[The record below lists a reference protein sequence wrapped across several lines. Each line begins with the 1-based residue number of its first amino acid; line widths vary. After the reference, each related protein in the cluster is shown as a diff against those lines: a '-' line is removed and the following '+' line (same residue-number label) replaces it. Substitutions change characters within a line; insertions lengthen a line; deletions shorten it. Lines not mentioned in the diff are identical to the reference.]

1 MSAYCALARLQGVC
15 YTKSDRSRRRGRQVG
30 GSEAG
35 IRQASSSFTGATG
48 DHVPSVGHRRVL
60 DLRRWAIDGVYEEG
74 GDVERRDSSVL
85 RIVLMR
91 HADSESAS
99 ASTTDFERP
108 VTASGASKV
117 QSIARSLKSL
127 GYIPNLFLSSNSARS
142 RQTHSLMIQAM
153 PELEG
158 ADAHFFGSLY
168 TESQLDGHTL
178 PHLMELIRD
187 LGDVTRHSCVLCLGH
202 NKGWEE
208 AASALAGEKVALKN
222 GDAALFEMDVGAHGW
237 DREARPMDAW
247 RDAMSRVGQK
257 SGWRFKTLLTE

>member
-1 MSAYCALARLQGVC
+1 MSTYCASAHMQSVQC
-15 YTKSDRSRRRGRQVG
+15 TKTDRSRRRARHV
-30 GSEAG
+30 SLNEAG
-35 IRQASSSFTGATG
+35 RPLFSSRFSGCFVADASS
-48 DHVPSVGHRRVL
+48 VQHRHVL
-60 DLRRWAIDGVYEEG
+60 DPRPSAMDDTSGALQSASTSG
-74 GDVERRDSSVL
+74 VL

-117 QSIARSLKSL
+117 QSIARSLKML

-142 RQTHSLMIQAM
+142 RQTHTLMIQAM

-178 PHLMELIRD
+178 PHLMELIRS
-187 LGDVTRHSCVLCLGH
+187 LGDVSRHSCVLCLGH

-208 AASALAGEKVALKN
+208 AASALAGEKVVLKN

-237 DREARPMDAW
+237 DQEARPMDAW
-247 RDAMSRVGQK
+247 KNAMSRVGQK
-257 SGWRFKTLLTE
+257 SGWRFKTLLTK

>member
-1 MSAYCALARLQGVC
+1 M
-15 YTKSDRSRRRGRQVG
+15 
-30 GSEAG
+30 
-35 IRQASSSFTGATG
+35 
-48 DHVPSVGHRRVL
+48 
-60 DLRRWAIDGVYEEG
+60 
-74 GDVERRDSSVL
+74 L

-117 QSIARSLKSL
+117 QSIARSLKSS
-127 GYIPNLFLSSNSARS
+127 GYIPDLFLSSNSARS

-187 LGDVTRHSCVLCLGH
+187 LGDVARHSCVLCLGH

-257 SGWRFKTLLTE
+257 SGWRFKMLLTE

>member
-1 MSAYCALARLQGVC
+1 MSAYCALARLQGVQ
-15 YTKSDRSRRRGRQVG
+15 YTKADRSRRRGRQVG
-30 GSEAG
+30 RIEAG
-35 IRQASSSFTGATG
+35 IPHSSVKFTGGSG
-48 DHVPSVGHRRVL
+48 DLAASVGHRPVL
-60 DLRRWAIDGVYEEG
+60 DLRLRAMDGAYGE
-74 GDVERRDSSVL
+74 VERGNSSVL

-117 QSIARSLKSL
+117 QSIAMSLKSL
-127 GYIPNLFLSSNSARS
+127 GYVPNLFLSSNSARS

-168 TESQLDGHTL
+168 TESQMDGHTL